1 MICEPLLPIVPF
13 AESSELP
20 LPSAFTTEML
30 DKTGILGQFGVVASL
45 LLAFSFAG
53 GCRGSAYRDV
63 YQQKMASEVRILEDQ
78 LYEADYQNQVLQD
91 QVMRAE
97 VKAAQV
103 VVPDSRPRRT
113 LFGKTLNESGE
124 VIDAPG
130 KASNSLLPSEPEP
143 AKNLPPP
150 MLPAR
155 PLDGQNQNRLKSNLL
170 SPLANPKSNGNLTP
184 PKEPV
189 PPSEPVPP
197 GAADLLV
204 PDVQLGE
211 PVPPPQSDALPDS
224 LPDSPPNLVP
234 EALPGQIK
242 LPDSAKILGSGT
254 PLEPVAIRINLGL
267 SGGHKAENSQAL
279 EGINLFVEAIDEKGT
294 VVSLDQFDID
304 ANLTVVLLDP
314 TQPSSTARLGKW
326 EFGPDEIRE
335 MLRPGIALGKSGA
348 GINIV
353 IPWEKQRPEST
364 TVIAH
369 VRLSAGDVA
378 MQTQAEIATAE
389 PAMAQWTPRAT
400 RIR

>member
-20 LPSAFTTEML
+20 LPRAFTTEML
-30 DKTGILGQFGVVASL
+30 DKTGIHGQFGVAAAL
-45 LLAFSFAG
+45 LFAFSVAG

-63 YQQKMASEVRILEDQ
+63 YQQKMASEVRVLEDQ

-97 VKAAQV
+97 TKAAQV
-103 VVPDSRPRRT
+103 VVPENRPRRT
-113 LFGKTLNESGE
+113 LFGKTLSESGE

-130 KASNSLLPSEPEP
+130 KARNSLLPSEPEP

-155 PLDGQNQNRLKSNLL
+155 PLDGQNQTQNQNRLKSKLL
-170 SPLANPKSNGNLTP
+170 SPSANPKSNGNMT
-184 PKEPV
+184 

-197 GAADLLV
+197 GAAELLL

-211 PVPPPQSDALPDS
+211 PVPPLQSDALPDS

-234 EALPGQIK
+234 EAPPGQIK
-242 LPDSAKILGSGT
+242 LPDSAKIRGAGT

-267 SGGHKAENSQAL
+267 SGGQKAENSQAI
-279 EGINLFVEAIDEKGT
+279 EGINLFVEAIDENGT
-294 VVSLDQFDID
+294 IVSLDQFDID

-314 TQPSSTARLGKW
+314 TQPSATARLGKW

-335 MLRPGIALGKSGA
+335 MLRPGIAIGTGGA

-353 IPWEKQRPEST
+353 IPWEKQRPESP

-378 MQTQAEIATAE
+378 MQAQAEIATAE